1 MIPSSARPST
11 GLSRASTCD
20 PPGTRR
26 SPHAYPRLA
35 RRRTRGAIASSHGS
49 SRSTPL
55 DDDYGYEV
63 LSFYFKTTLENLMEV
78 VIDRDA
84 FLKGLQMVQNIVEP
98 RQTLP
103 ILANVL
109 LEAAGDSVRLTATDL
124 EVGAR
129 VSVPAKVG
137 AKGAITL
144 SARKL
149 AEIVKELP
157 AAAVALKVSENVT
170 VSLRCGGA
178 TYRMVG
184 LAPDDFPPVVPAS
197 PQSWVSIEAKMLRE
211 MLTQTSFA
219 VSHDET
225 RYALNGVLFVFQGK
239 DVRMVATDGHRLALS
254 ARSLGQGV
262 ASATGIVPRKAVT
275 EIMRVIGAGEEV
287 QIAITENQFV
297 LQMPNFV
304 MTARL
309 IEGQFPNY
317 DAVIPKTH
325 PARLTTARGGLSSA
339 LRRVAVMAE
348 ERNKPVKLALSPA
361 SLKVSASSQELG
373 EAEEILD
380 VEYAGEEMVI
390 GFNSRYLLE
399 AMAALEKDQVVL
411 EIKDA
416 QSPGVIK
423 SVEGEGYCC
432 VIMPMRI

>member
-1 MIPSSARPST
+1 
-11 GLSRASTCD
+11 
-20 PPGTRR
+20 
-26 SPHAYPRLA
+26 
-35 RRRTRGAIASSHGS
+35 
-49 SRSTPL
+49 
-55 DDDYGYEV
+55 
-63 LSFYFKTTLENLMEV
+63 MEV
-78 VIDRDA
+78 VLDRDA

-109 LEAAGDSVRLTATDL
+109 LEADGEGIRMTATDL

-137 AKGAITL
+137 AKGSITV

-157 AAAVALKVSENVT
+157 ASAVDLKVTENVT
-170 VSLRCGGA
+170 VRLRCGGA
-178 TYRMVG
+178 TYRLVG
-184 LAPDDFPPVVPAS
+184 LAPDDFPPVVPAA
-197 PQSWVSIEAKMLRE
+197 PQSWLTIEAKVLRE
-211 MLTQTSFA
+211 MLTQTAFA

-225 RYALNGVLFVFQGK
+225 RYALNGVLFAFQGK
-239 DVRMVATDGHRLALS
+239 DVRMVATDGHRLAMS
-254 ARSLGQGV
+254 TRSLGQ
-262 ASATGIVPRKAVT
+262 AIPNATGIVPRKAVS
-275 EIMRVIGAGEEV
+275 EIMRVLGAGEEV
-287 QIAITENQFV
+287 QLAITENQFV

-317 DAVIPKTH
+317 EAVIPRSH
-325 PARLTTARGGLSSA
+325 PGKLAAAKSALSAA

-348 ERNKPVKLALSPA
+348 ERNKPVKLAISPA
-361 SLKVSASSQELG
+361 SLKVTASSQELG

-380 VEYAGEEMVI
+380 VEYAGDEVVI

-399 AMAALEKDQVVL
+399 AMGALEKDKVVF

-423 SVEGEGYCC
+423 SVEDEGYCC

>member
-1 MIPSSARPST
+1 
-11 GLSRASTCD
+11 
-20 PPGTRR
+20 
-26 SPHAYPRLA
+26 
-35 RRRTRGAIASSHGS
+35 
-49 SRSTPL
+49 
-55 DDDYGYEV
+55 
-63 LSFYFKTTLENLMEV
+63 MEV

-109 LEAAGDSVRLTATDL
+109 LEAAGDTVRLTATDL

-137 AKGAITL
+137 AKGAITV

-170 VSLRCGGA
+170 VTLRCGGA

-197 PQSWVSIEAKMLRE
+197 PQSWVSVEAKVLRE

-225 RYALNGVLFVFQGK
+225 RYALNGVLFAFQGK

-254 ARSLGQGV
+254 TRSLGQGM

-317 DAVIPKTH
+317 EAVIPKGH
-325 PARLTTARGGLSSA
+325 PGRLTTARSGLSAA

-373 EAEEILD
+373 EAEEILE

-399 AMAALEKDQVVL
+399 AMAALERDQVVL

>member
-1 MIPSSARPST
+1 
-11 GLSRASTCD
+11 
-20 PPGTRR
+20 
-26 SPHAYPRLA
+26 
-35 RRRTRGAIASSHGS
+35 
-49 SRSTPL
+49 
-55 DDDYGYEV
+55 
-63 LSFYFKTTLENLMEV
+63 MEV
-78 VIDRDA
+78 VLDRDA

-109 LEAAGDSVRLTATDL
+109 LEAEGEGVRLTATDL

-129 VSVPAKVG
+129 VAVPAKVG
-137 AKGAITL
+137 GKGAITV

-157 AAAVALKVSENVT
+157 AAAVALKVTDNVT

-178 TYRMVG
+178 TYRLVG
-184 LAPDDFPPVVPAS
+184 LAPDDFPPVVPAA
-197 PQSWVSIEAKMLRE
+197 PQSWVTLEAKLLRE
-211 MLTQTSFA
+211 MLGQTSFA

-225 RYALNGVLFVFQGK
+225 RYALNGVLFAFQGK

-254 ARSLGQGV
+254 TRSLGK
-262 ASATGIVPRKAVT
+262 ALSNATGIVPRKAVT
-275 EIMRVIGAGEEV
+275 EIMRVLGAGEEV
-287 QIAITENQFV
+287 QLAITENQFV
-297 LQMPNFV
+297 MQMPNFV

-317 DAVIPKTH
+317 EAVIPRSH
-325 PARLTTARGGLSSA
+325 PGRLAAPRSSLSAA

-361 SLKVSASSQELG
+361 SLKVTAQSQELG
-373 EAEEILD
+373 EAEEILE
-380 VEYAGEEMVI
+380 VEYAGEDIVI

-399 AMAALEKDQVVL
+399 AMAALEKDQVVF

-423 SVEGEGYCC
+423 SVEDDGYCC

>member
-1 MIPSSARPST
+1 
-11 GLSRASTCD
+11 
-20 PPGTRR
+20 
-26 SPHAYPRLA
+26 
-35 RRRTRGAIASSHGS
+35 
-49 SRSTPL
+49 
-55 DDDYGYEV
+55 
-63 LSFYFKTTLENLMEV
+63 MEV

-137 AKGAITL
+137 AKGAITV

-197 PQSWVSIEAKMLRE
+197 PQSWVSIEAKVLRE

-225 RYALNGVLFVFQGK
+225 RYALNGVLFLFQGK

-254 ARSLGQGV
+254 TRSLGQGV
-262 ASATGIVPRKAVT
+262 SSATGIVPRKAVT
-275 EIMRVIGAGEEV
+275 EIMRVIGTGEEV

-317 DAVIPKTH
+317 DAVIPKAH
-325 PARLTTARGGLSSA
+325 PGRLTTTRSALSSA
-339 LRRVAVMAE
+339 LRRVSVMAE

-361 SLKVSASSQELG
+361 SLKVNASSQELG
-373 EAEEILD
+373 EAEEILE